1 MDLPP
6 EMAADM
12 QAAIGIV
19 PELKM
24 MENEN
29 VTVTGTEEVDGQN
42 AYALEMKGQST
53 TTTTYYALE
62 SGLKLKQTTVTEMM
76 GQTQTQETTY
86 GNYKS
91 FGSLLIPTT
100 TTVPLGPQTVDATI
114 GDVKI
119 NGETVSAE

>member
-1 MDLPP
+1 
-6 EMAADM
+6 
-12 QAAIGIV
+12 
-19 PELKM
+19 
-24 MENEN
+24 
-29 VTVTGTEEVDGQN
+29 
-42 AYALEMKGQST
+42 MKGQST
-53 TTTTYYALE
+53 TTTTYYAVE

-86 GNYKS
+86 GNYKI

>member
-1 MDLPP
+1 
-6 EMAADM
+6 
-12 QAAIGIV
+12 GIV

-53 TTTTYYALE
+53 TTTTYYAVE

-100 TTVPLGPQTVDATI
+100 TTVPLGPQAVDATI